1 MSAPSMS
8 SFFEQL
14 PIGAYRC
21 NTEGRLLHVNAAF
34 LRIHGYAQLAD
45 LQADLEMLR
54 GAPYAQPHRRAD
66 FESQLRA
73 HGQLSNF
80 VSEAYRIKTG
90 ERIWLREHAHMV
102 YGPQGEPLYYE
113 GTIEDITQDSTTR
126 ATLLQSEAL
135 LRDLLRSIPY
145 QVWLKDIDG
154 VYLACND
161 SFASTLGALPESII
175 GTRDAD
181 WLPEHL
187 NHSFVK
193 TDHWAM
199 HAGKTITYE
208 QNTPNLVNPNGDVFE
223 VIKAPMR
230 DTDGHII
237 GVLGIARSIQERKE
251 AEALLRDTTEQ
262 LELAMMGGDLGRWN
276 HDLTRERGYTL
287 DARACQ
293 MLGRDPQDGN
303 TPRIWSHWIHP
314 DDLSTTMLAMRA
326 HLTGEAPSYQAEYR
340 AQHVDGSWVW
350 FSSRGKVVQFS
361 QDGAPQR
368 MVGTLMDI
376 TARKLAEEQLLATQA
391 ELEAT
396 LKAMPDLLFEVSAE
410 GRYRAVHT
418 QNTHLLDRPADQLLG
433 RLLSD
438 ILPHDAAETAM
449 ASIREAQASGRSHG
463 QQYSLE
469 LPSGKMWFELSVVR
483 KPTVPGEE
491 ERFISIARD
500 ITERKNAEEAFRHL
514 AFHDTLTGLPNRRLL
529 TDRLQHAM
537 VNSRRKGEHGALM
550 FLDLDQFKQ
559 LNDTHGHEVGDLL
572 LQGVSYRLQQSV
584 RAVDTVARLGGDEF
598 VVLIQELSADYE
610 EAKLHVSAIG
620 HKILDNLND
629 PYALDQL
636 EHTATP
642 SIGVTLFKGD
652 TLSPQAL
659 LKQADDAMYQAKARG
674 RNTLCFFQS

>member
-1 MSAPSMS
+1 MS

-21 NTEGRLLHVNAAF
+21 SAQGRLLYVNAAF
-34 LRIHGYAQLAD
+34 LRIHGYAHLKD
-45 LQADLEMLR
+45 MQADLEMLR
-54 GAPYAQPHRRAD
+54 GAPYVQPQRRAD

-73 HGQLSNF
+73 HGQLRNF
-80 VSEAYRIKTG
+80 VSEAYRVKTG
-90 ERIWLREHAHMV
+90 ESIWLREHAHMV
-102 YGPQGEPLYYE
+102 FGPQGEPLYYE
-113 GTIEDITQDSTTR
+113 GTVEDITEEWASR
-126 ATLLQSEAL
+126 ASLLQNQAML
-135 LRDLLRSIPY
+135 HNLLRSIPY

-161 SFASTLGALPESII
+161 SFASTRAASIESII
-175 GTRDAD
+175 GTRDED
-181 WLPEHL
+181 WLPEHVF
-187 NHSFVK
+187 HHFVK

-199 HAGKTITYE
+199 HAGKAITYE
-208 QNTPNLVNPNGDVFE
+208 ENTPNLINPKGDVFE

-230 DTDGHII
+230 DTDGNII

-276 HDLTRERGYTL
+276 HDLTRERDYTL

-293 MLGRDPQDGN
+293 MLGRDPAEGGI
-303 TPRIWSHWIHP
+303 PRLWSHWIHP
-314 DDLSTTMLAMRA
+314 DDLSVAMLAMRS
-326 HLTGEAPSYQAEYR
+326 HLTGDAPSYQAEYR
-340 AQHVDGSWVW
+340 AQHVDGNWVW

-368 MVGTLMDI
+368 MVGTLVDI
-376 TARKLAEEQLLATQA
+376 TARKQAEDQLLATQA

-396 LKAMPDLLFEVSAE
+396 LRAMPDLLFEVSAA
-410 GRYRAVHT
+410 GHYRAVHT

-433 RLLSD
+433 RLIND
-438 ILPHDAAETAM
+438 ILPHEAAETAM
-449 ASIREAQASGRSHG
+449 ASIREAQSSGRSHG
-463 QQYSLE
+463 LQYSLE
-469 LPSGKMWFELSVVR
+469 LPGGKMWFELSVVR

-537 VNSRRKGEHGALM
+537 VNSQRKGEHGALM
-550 FLDLDQFKQ
+550 FLDLDQFKH
-559 LNDTHGHEVGDLL
+559 LNDTHGHEVGDML

-598 VVLIQELSADYE
+598 VVLIQELSTDYD
-610 EAKLHVSAIG
+610 EARMHASVIG

-629 PYALDQL
+629 PYVLDQL

-642 SIGVTLFKGD
+642 SIGITLFKGD

-659 LKQADDAMYQAKARG
+659 LKQADTAMYQAKALG
-674 RNTLCFFQS
+674 RNTLCFFQH